1 MGDYISSSKEIAD
14 DYANRIA
21 ESVSYLD
28 PSSLD
33 GVDDD
38 NTLAESG
45 LYSTYYY
52 LKSMLE
58 QFKQTMRVEAAN
70 LRSAASAINE
80 ADSAS
85 TEYMVNNALQK
96 FQSWAESNE

>member
-14 DYANRIA
+14 GYADRIV
-21 ESVSYLD
+21 ESVSYLN
-28 PSSLD
+28 PGSLD

-45 LYSTYYY
+45 LYSSYYQ

-58 QFKQTMRVEAAN
+58 QFKQTMRAEAAN
-70 LRSAASAINE
+70 LRSVASVINE

-85 TEYMVNNALQK
+85 TEYIVNAGLRELEK
-96 FQSWAESNE
+96 WAANGK